1 MLKIIEQKKFCLPVW
16 IFCLLFMFSGCADLQ
31 KSMEN
36 LGTIGAEEPPL
47 PDPVNLAY
55 PFTDLPIPKGF
66 DRDHAKSFVYESGSG
81 TIKVGRLFFSG
92 MGDMEEIMS
101 FYQDEMTNLGWK
113 LINAMEHDGTILNYK
128 KEGWVSMVVI
138 RSGWGST
145 TIKIVIGPQ

>member
-1 MLKIIEQKKFCLPVW
+1 MLKVIEQKKSCLPVW

-31 KSMEN
+31 KSMDDF
-36 LGTIGAEEPPL
+36 GIEETPPL

-55 PFTDLPIPKGF
+55 PFTDLPIPQGF

-92 MGDMEEIMS
+92 WGNMEKIMS
-101 FYQDEMTNLGWK
+101 FYQSEMVNQGWK

-128 KEGWVSMVVI
+128 KEGWISTVVI
-138 RSGWGST
+138 RSKLGT
-145 TIKIVIGPQ
+145 TKIKIVIGPQ

>member
-1 MLKIIEQKKFCLPVW
+1 MLKVIEQKKSYLSVW
-16 IFCLLFMFSGCADLQ
+16 IFCLLFMFSGCASLQ
-31 KSMEN
+31 ESIDN
-36 LGTIGAEEPPL
+36 FGIEEPPPL

-55 PFTDLPIPKGF
+55 PFTDIPIPEGF

-128 KEGWVSMVVI
+128 KEGWVSTVVI

-145 TIKIVIGPQ
+145 TIKIMIGPQ